1 MSQRTSRR
9 QFLTNAGAA
18 GAGFWITG
26 RQIGFGQEK
35 SPNAK
40 LNVACI
46 GTGGQG
52 GSDMNNVGSSENIV
66 ALCDIDDKR
75 NEEAAKKYP
84 NAKKYYDYRKMLE
97 EMAKEIDAVT
107 VGTPDHHHAPAAVMA
122 MKLGKGVY
130 VQKPMAHSV
139 YEARVMRETAQKY
152 KVATQMGNQ
161 GTAGGNLRESVEIVQ
176 AGLIGDVKEVHLWTN
191 RPIWPQS
198 PNVTA
203 RPKDTP
209 PVPAHLHWD
218 EWLGPAQERPY
229 HPAYLH
235 FKWRGWW
242 DFGTG
247 ALGDMACHTTN
258 LPYLA
263 LKLGAPTT
271 VEAESEAPN
280 PETCPGWAK
289 IAYEFPARGEMPP
302 VKAIWYEGR
311 KNGDLVQ
318 PPLEL
323 LQGEK
328 MSNSGSLMVG
338 TKGTLYSPDDYG
350 GTSIWLP
357 RDAYKDLK
365 ERKPKP
371 TLPRSPGHHKEWIL
385 ACKGEGKGM
394 SNFDHAG
401 PFTEFVLLG
410 NVAIRVGKK
419 FEWDAANLKAKNC
432 PEADQYLRN
441 EYRKGWS
448 L

>member
-18 GAGFWITG
+18 GAGFWIAG
-26 RQIGFGQEK
+26 RQVGYGQEK

-40 LNVACI
+40 LNIACI

-52 GSDMNNVGSSENIV
+52 GSDMGNVSSENIV
-66 ALCDIDDKR
+66 AICDIDDKR
-75 NEEAAKKYP
+75 NDEAAKKHP
-84 NAKKYYDYRKMLE
+84 NAKKYFDYRKMLE

-107 VGTPDHHHAPAAVMA
+107 VGTPDHHHAPAAIMA

-130 VQKPMAHSV
+130 VQKPMAHTV
-139 YEARVMRETAQKY
+139 QEARVMRETAAKY

-161 GTAGGNLRESVEIVQ
+161 GSAGGNLRESVEIVQ

-191 RPIWPQS
+191 RPIWPQA
-198 PNVTA
+198 PDITA

-209 PVPAHLHWD
+209 SVPAHIHWD
-218 EWLGPAQERPY
+218 EWLGAAPERPY

-258 LPYLA
+258 LPYRA
-263 LKLGAPTT
+263 LKLGAPTS
-271 VEAESEAPN
+271 VSAESEEVN
-280 PETCPGWAK
+280 PETCQGWAK
-289 IAYEFPARGEMPP
+289 ITYEFPARGEMPP
-302 VKAIWYEGR
+302 VKAIWYEG
-311 KNGDLVQ
+311 KKAGEKVA
-318 PPLEL
+318 PPMEL

-328 MSNSGSLMVG
+328 FSNSGSLLIG
-338 TKGTLYSPDDYG
+338 SKGTLYSPDDYG

-357 RDAYKDLK
+357 REQYKDLK

-371 TLPRSPGHHKEWIL
+371 SIPRSPGHHKEWIE
-385 ACKGEGKGM
+385 ACKGGPAPY
-394 SNFDHAG
+394 SNFDFAG

-419 FEWDAANLKAKNC
+419 FEWDAENLKAKNC
-432 PEADQYLRN
+432 PEADQWIKKQ
-441 EYRKGWS
+441 YRKGWS
-448 L
+448 IT